1 LVNWIGV
8 LSPMILD
15 KNAVFVG
22 RKTRYFL
29 VLFLL
34 ACLQIASLSVE
45 TRAQEICKIVSIDY
59 QSEVIGGRSFTLT
72 VTLDYSFSQWKTY
85 SIRVDVFEGGHQS
98 GTIYF
103 KDALSSGGSVTVSGA
118 GSKKFFVELKA
129 PSVSKQ
135 WLLTAYACYQSYGG
149 GYWWNYNPEGGYRS
163 FTVLLYTRC
172 RVLLKTSPPG
182 AIRYAK
188 LSGDG
193 EYNPEAYVTLKADKM
208 VSGATG
214 TRYVFVCWTVDGRK
228 YEMETPTIRIDR
240 PEVTAIAEFKVQH
253 ELAVKSE
260 FGDPR
265 GSGWYDEGSLA
276 TFSVNSPV
284 GFGIQ
289 HIFQRWSGDSTSAS
303 PSSTIVMNSP
313 KTVLAVWRADYT
325 VLIVV
330 ILVVVGASGA
340 AIGFVA
346 YTRKRRAAAPA
357 APLGVVHPEAAPTG
371 MAAKPV
377 PEAAPSAV
385 KEVKEI
391 PTPKIVP
398 ITEVAPPLDE
408 RVYDYIVEHEG
419 TIALSQAAKDLG
431 IAVDELNAAIERL
444 KVQGRLA

>member
-1 LVNWIGV
+1 
-8 LSPMILD
+8 M
-15 KNAVFVG
+15 
-22 RKTRYFL
+22 
-29 VLFLL
+29 LFLL
-34 ACLQIASLSVE
+34 LFACLQTSQLSVE
-45 TRAQEICKIVSIDY
+45 TSAQIVCRVASLDHP
-59 QSEVIGGRSFTLT
+59 SEMAAGQPFTLRVT
-72 VTLDYSFSQWKTY
+72 VDYSFPYGTY
-85 SIRVDVFEGGHQS
+85 SLKVMVYKGGLRD
-98 GTIYF
+98 F
-103 KDALSSGGSVTVSGA
+103 SSFVAESTSVEISGA
-118 GSKKFFVELKA
+118 GSQVS
-129 PSVSKQ
+129 SVG
-135 WLLTAYACYQSYGG
+135 LTAPYAVDEWTLTTYACYRRLYENTWYYLPDS
-149 GYWWNYNPEGGYRS
+149 GGYRT
-163 FTVLLYTRC
+163 FAVLIYTKCQVSLNTRPSD
-172 RVLLKTSPPG
+172 V
-182 AIRYAK
+182 ARYTK
-188 LSGDG
+188 LFGEG
-193 EYNPEAYVTLKADKM
+193 EYDPNASVTLKADRI
-208 VSGATG
+208 VQGPSG
-214 TRYVFVCWTVDGRK
+214 TRYVFLFWTVEGRR
-228 YEMETPTIRIDR
+228 YDTESPTIRVAQR
-240 PEVTAIAEFKVQH
+240 RLTATAQFKVQY
-253 ELAVKSE
+253 ELTVKSE
-260 FGDPR
+260 FGNPQ
-265 GSGWYDEGSLA
+265 GQEWYDEGSLA
-276 TFSVNSPV
+276 TFSVTSPV

-289 HIFQRWSGDSTSAS
+289 HVFERWSGDSTSAS